1 MFTKKKNL
9 KSEDGEEEDNE
20 SGDTGSHDN
29 RLSGVERADLVE
41 NDDDCQI

>member
-20 SGDTGSHDN
+20 SGDTGSDDN
-29 RLSGVERADLVE
+29 RLSGVERADLE
-41 NDDDCQI
+41 DNDEHCQI